1 MAWHSIASQMISP
14 FLYML
19 DLNHPSVDRHVYTC
33 LLDLIQKKHPKL
45 FTDEQLYFSWGG
57 KLACV
62 LLYCAYPEGVVCGA
76 LLKSQ
81 RQWWNPYHCKI
92 SCSPLIQ
99 IPTKSCMKCYTFFAE
114 EWASLWPFIVSMHSS
129 HFGHSSRLALGS
141 FSGHRCS
148 GLVVLTGVV
157 CGFEITRQNVPVNNL
172 FWFSLCAF
180 FTLFSAIFS
189 SDQTVKSDTIFES

>member
-1 MAWHSIASQMISP
+1 MISP

-76 LLKSQ
+76 LLNTAAVMESIPLQ
-81 RQWWNPYHCKI
+81 DILFAPHSNPHKI
-92 SCSPLIQ
+92 LHEMLHLFCRGMS
-99 IPTKSCMKCYTFFAE
+99 
-114 EWASLWPFIVSMHSS
+114 FIVTFHC
-129 HFGHSSRLALGS
+129 FNA
-141 FSGHRCS
+141 F
-148 GLVVLTGVV
+148 
-157 CGFEITRQNVPVNNL
+157 IP
-172 FWFSLCAF
+172 FWAF
-180 FTLFSAIFS
+180 FPPRSW
-189 SDQTVKSDTIFES
+189 